1 MEINHKKIYYINTRN
16 RINGTDSSFAYQLEI
31 PPDSDYNKIVLLS
44 CSIPKSFYIVPDG
57 ATFDLYENGTT
68 TTITVAKGNYNRTN
82 FRTYLQT
89 ILNLHTAHAYVYAV
103 SYSTMPDTGKY
114 TISVSGN
121 AGNQPRIITND
132 LLFEQLGFDRDS
144 TNYFVASSLTSTNV
158 IKFVQEDALF
168 LHCGL
173 CDNNGDNILKEI
185 FASGTPDFGIIDQ
198 TTSDI
203 FTWSK
208 ELTTN
213 KSNIYHFQLTNE
225 DNQEIDLNGLNANYV
240 IMLYNERILTEVL
253 SKAINYFIK

>member
-1 MEINHKKIYYINTRN
+1 LT
-16 RINGTDSSFAYQLEI
+16 GTDSAFSYKIDIDPTHE
-31 PPDSDYNKIVLLS
+31 YNKIVLLS

-89 ILNLHTAHAYVYAV
+89 ILNADTAHAYTYSV

-121 AGNQPRIITND
+121 GGNQPRIITNTT
-132 LLFEQLGFDRDS
+132 LFEQLGFNENS
-144 TNYFVASSLTSTNV
+144 TNYFVANSITSTNV

-168 LHCGL
+168 LHCDL
-173 CDNNGDNILKEI
+173 CSGGGNNVLKEI
-185 FASGTPDFGIIDQ
+185 FASNTSDFGIIDQ

-203 FTWSK
+203 YAWSK
-208 ELTTN
+208 DLATS
-213 KSNIYHFQLTNE
+213 KSHVYNFYLSDE
-225 DNQEIDLNGLNANYV
+225 DGRHIDLNGLNVVYVVMIYRENY
-240 IMLYNERILTEVL
+240 MSNILL
-253 SKAINYFIK
+253 NLLKLLGK